1 MDNIFNFF
9 ISIFASIIS
18 FIVVVL
24 LIGGVLLLPLL
35 FNYGWLM
42 YIPLGLFIIGS
53 IVCVIDNED
62 KKNKEQ

>member
-9 ISIFASIIS
+9 MSMFGSIIS
-18 FIVVVL
+18 FIVIVL

-35 FNYGWLM
+35 FNGGWIM

-53 IVCVIDNED
+53 IVCIFED
-62 KKNKEQ
+62 KDKKYK

>member
-9 ISIFASIIS
+9 MSMFGSIIS
-18 FIVVVL
+18 FIVIVL

-35 FNYGWLM
+35 FNGGWIM

-53 IVCVIDNED
+53 IACIFED
-62 KKNKEQ
+62 KDKKDK

>member
-9 ISIFASIIS
+9 MSMFGSIIS
-18 FIVVVL
+18 FIVIVL

-35 FNYGWLM
+35 FNGGWIM

-53 IVCVIDNED
+53 IVCMFED
-62 KKNKEQ
+62 KDKKDK